1 VGESTH
7 GLRVGVRESALV
19 VLPQDFQIAVNTQPI
34 CEKSETLGVYVVKD
48 LEDAAVKCKN
58 TDGCLRFAFFS
69 VAARPEFATN
79 TAFLCSGASLLAL
92 K

>member
-1 VGESTH
+1 MVQVGESTH

-48 LEDAAVKCKN
+48 LEDAR
-58 TDGCLRFAFFS
+58 L
-69 VAARPEFATN
+69 
-79 TAFLCSGASLLAL
+79 ASLYTSWLSSTL
-92 K
+92 KCRLQ